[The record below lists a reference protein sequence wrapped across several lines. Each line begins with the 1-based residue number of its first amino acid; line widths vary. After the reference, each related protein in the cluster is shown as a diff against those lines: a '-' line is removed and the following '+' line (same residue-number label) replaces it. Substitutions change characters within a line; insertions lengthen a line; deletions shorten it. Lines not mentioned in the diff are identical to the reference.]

1 MRSHSI
7 EEKIVNYKFK
17 IECLIHVFHCIDR
30 ITNQP
35 IDHLIE
41 IETLRVFPNSFDFQK
56 TLRIS
61 IKDLLPFRSSQLR
74 IAHRQLY
81 TKLQI
86 FQTTRWQNTMHD
98 IQHGCLPSSS
108 RKPKQS
114 KVITVC
120 VCVFII
126 YCVVNEQRKS
136 QQNKKKITTKTI
148 WKLKVFSVDF
158 SDNKTK
164 EANKHTHK
172 RIKRQLNL
180 KHFGIEFN
188 IIIYSLYRIIMYLW
202 GKRNA
207 VTSYR
212 IMET

>member
-1 MRSHSI
+1 ML
-7 EEKIVNYKFK
+7 NA
-17 IECLIHVFHCIDR
+17 CISLYR
-30 ITNQP
+30 PNNQP
-35 IDHLIE
+35 TDWSLDWNWNFACI
-41 IETLRVFPNSFDFQK
+41 FPSSFDFQK

-164 EANKHTHK
+164 EANKHTHTQAHK
-172 RIKRQLNL
+172 KAIEYKTFWNRI
-180 KHFGIEFN
+180 
-188 IIIYSLYRIIMYLW
+188 
-202 GKRNA
+202 
-207 VTSYR
+207 
-212 IMET
+212 